1 MFLMRVA
8 LVLFTLFLSGCGYRG
23 ALYLPEE
30 QSQNATDPQVTED
43 AQSVPSDTRTSPAND
58 SSGDQN

>member
-1 MFLMRVA
+1 MSLMRVA
-8 LVLFTLFLSGCGYRG
+8 LVLLALFLSGCGYRG

-30 QSQNATDPQVTED
+30 QSQNTAEPQNTEGP
-43 AQSVPSDTRTSPAND
+43 QSTPAEARTSPAID